1 MTAKPSTSRSTNDK
15 PVFTVFLL
23 FLSDY
28 NRFRYDPFDDFGNDA
43 PITASQ
49 AAPDTIRQ
57 VNRQAVFLA
66 QLGYRSKALFEGRIL
81 GVLLV
86 SPISILAIDSD
97 HIEVGVY
104 LRDAESAEV
113 RDARDIVAIM
123 ARIFAADLCRKPCA
137 HDVFAID
144 LVAYD
149 SVVDVEQIPLDNIHK
164 NLGKGTHDFSRG
176 RNCPFSSFL

>member
-149 SVVDVEQIPLDNIHK
+149 SVVDAEQIPCGLEEICEM
-164 NLGKGTHDFSRG
+164 S
-176 RNCPFSSFL
+176 